1 MNGARPVVGWEE
13 TKSLWVAAKLN
24 NKFGGGVY

>member
-1 MNGARPVVGWEE
+1 MYDASPVGGCEQ
-13 TKSLWVAAKLN
+13 TKSCVAAKLN